1 MKQISVDGV
10 TYGVGDVRG
19 LRERAEKAEAR
30 VVELERLIQD
40 GLEIADAGGVA
51 VDIALVLTRA
61 NIGPAPERTTGS
73 VSAMQNEIKTYNLKD
88 TIAWLREIIGPRGTG
103 EHSSVEQKQAARTI
117 LAIMPDDN
125 ECEHEVERSTGQ
137 CIYCTTTIDVP
148 ESRSSNVPPGP
159 CTGRL
164 PALTAGVYTC
174 TLREGHAG
182 QHLADNGVSW
192 TEPDEQRPSDACS
205 KCGAVDPGDVYV
217 YGMSFLS
224 TENGKRICRD
234 RDACA
239 RHSNDARIGYPCACT
254 WVGKNEEARAT
265 LKPCE
270 MHRIWAEGLR
280 LDKVQ
285 GTGTLLLA
293 SGICLTSGEVDE
305 VLAARRTDYPP
316 VGSKVRKTCQI
327 CTGRADVL
335 CSTGPEG
342 R

>member
-19 LRERAEKAEAR
+19 LRDRAEKAEGRIA
-30 VVELERLIQD
+30 ELEEALAECARA
-40 GLEIADAGGVA
+40 GCPTAARRVADSVSKEERHEEEKEKKAGGRSQTPEQARDSGSLGARPKNEARDA
-51 VDIALVLTRA
+51 VNDR
-61 NIGPAPERTTGS
+61 
-73 VSAMQNEIKTYNLKD
+73 
-88 TIAWLREIIGPRGTG
+88 
-103 EHSSVEQKQAARTI
+103 
-117 LAIMPDDN
+117 
-125 ECEHEVERSTGQ
+125 C
-137 CIYCTTTIDVP
+137 
-148 ESRSSNVPPGP
+148 SSNVPPGP

-280 LDKVQ
+280 LDKVP

-293 SGICLTSGEVDE
+293 SGICLTAGEVDE
-305 VLAARRTDYPP
+305 VLAARRTDYPTVDRIRYGMRVQHRKSKQVGTVIGPLKARVQVDGVRDP
-316 VGSKVRKTCQI
+316 VEWMVDNLDPETCSANPKVK
-327 CTGRADVL
+327 
-335 CSTGPEG
+335 P
-342 R
+342 